1 MAQNYK
7 DLADVTVTFNDGE
20 IKTYRINAGPSIG
33 GFLAREANAN
43 GVLSL
48 WNRDQSFGIPL
59 TNIRDWAINPV
70 PVVQDEPEQSDGQ
83 A

>member
-1 MAQNYK
+1 MAKFYK

-20 IKTYRINAGPSIG
+20 VKTYRISAGPSIG
-33 GFLAREANAN
+33 GFLAREATAN

-59 TNIRDWAINPV
+59 SNVRDWAINPV
-70 PVVQDEPEQSDGQ
+70 PVEEAENEGE
-83 A
+83 AA